1 MKLRVLTF
9 NCWGVPVFSRDRGAR
24 MRAIGQALAGL
35 DVDVVGLQE
44 VFTKKDR
51 QVVSQGAERAGLVH
65 THYFSSGVM
74 GSGLLTL
81 SRYPIEDAGFLRF
94 RLNGRPLDPIRVD
107 YYAGKGIGRV
117 RLRTP
122 AGPVDVYNA
131 HLIAP
136 YLEFGPDRFYA
147 HRLAQAL
154 EAGRY
159 MQTESGQVPALLT
172 CDLNCLPD
180 SLAYRTLIA
189 VAGLVETY
197 RAANPDH
204 ATITVAD
211 KIPYARLHPPERL
224 DYIFAR
230 SGAQGSFTVARSDL
244 ALTAAP
250 EPNPDR
256 IPGFSD
262 HYGVRSEL
270 ELTPA
275 PAAVIDEAAGDPAL
289 KASLARALRHGIRH
303 GKAHRRNA
311 GLLAAAAS
319 LASATL
325 LSPGR
330 GRPGGRGIVRVLA
343 GVAVAAL
350 LVTGGLNL
358 STVARLDTE
367 MNTLLGMMA
376 EEI

>member
-1 MKLRVLTF
+1 MRLRVLTF
-9 NCWGVPVFSRDRGAR
+9 NCWGVPVFSRDRAAR
-24 MRAIGQALAGL
+24 MRAIGRALAGL

-44 VFTKKDR
+44 VFAEKDR
-51 QVVSQGAERAGLVH
+51 QAISQGAARAGLAH

-74 GSGLLTL
+74 GSGLFTL
-81 SRYPIEDAGFLRF
+81 SRYPIEDVGFLRF
-94 RLNGRPLDPIRVD
+94 RLNGRPQDLIRSD

-131 HLIAP
+131 HLVAP
-136 YLEFGPDRFYA
+136 YLEFGPDRFYV
-147 HRLAQAL
+147 HRLAQVL
-154 EAGRY
+154 EASRY
-159 MQTESGQVPALLT
+159 MRVESGDLPAVLT
-172 CDLNCLPD
+172 CDLNCQPD

-189 VAGLVETY
+189 AAGLVETY
-197 RAANPDH
+197 RTANPDH
-204 ATITVAD
+204 ATLTVAD
-211 KIPYARLHPPERL
+211 KIPYARMHPPERL

-230 SGAQGSFTVARSDL
+230 SGARGSFTVARSTL

-256 IPGFSD
+256 VLGFSD

-270 ELTPA
+270 VLTPA
-275 PAAVIDEAAGDPAL
+275 PAAVIDEAGGDPVL
-289 KASLARALRHGIRH
+289 RASIAHALRHGIRH
-303 GKAHRRNA
+303 EKAHRRNA

-325 LSPGR
+325 LSPRR

-343 GVAVAAL
+343 TVAVAAL
-350 LVTGGLNL
+350 LVAGGLNL
-358 STVARLDTE
+358 STVAWLDTE
-367 MNTLLGMMA
+367 MSTLRGMMA

>member
-1 MKLRVLTF
+1 
-9 NCWGVPVFSRDRGAR
+9 
-24 MRAIGQALAGL
+24 
-35 DVDVVGLQE
+35 
-44 VFTKKDR
+44 
-51 QVVSQGAERAGLVH
+51 
-65 THYFSSGVM
+65 M
-74 GSGLLTL
+74 G
-81 SRYPIEDAGFLRF
+81 
-94 RLNGRPLDPIRVD
+94 
-107 YYAGKGIGRV
+107 
-117 RLRTP
+117 
-122 AGPVDVYNA
+122 
-131 HLIAP
+131 
-136 YLEFGPDRFYA
+136 
-147 HRLAQAL
+147 
-154 EAGRY
+154 
-159 MQTESGQVPALLT
+159 TESGQVPAVLT

-180 SLAYRTLIA
+180 SLAYRTLMA

-250 EPNPDR
+250 EPNPDH
-256 IPGFSD
+256 IPGYSD

-270 ELTPA
+270 ELSSA
-275 PAAVIDEAAGDPAL
+275 PAAAMDEAAGDPAL

-303 GKAHRRNA
+303 EKAHRRNA

-319 LASATL
+319 MASATL

-343 GVAVAAL
+343 AATVVAL

-367 MNTLLGMMA
+367 MNTLRGMMA

>member
-1 MKLRVLTF
+1 MGGDPALISRLRKRKKALLLLAGAVALLALLAWWTAPAI
-9 NCWGVPVFSRDRGAR
+9 VPPP
-24 MRAIGQALAGL
+24 ALAF
-35 DVDVVGLQE
+35 VIV
-44 VFTKKDR
+44 
-51 QVVSQGAERAGLVH
+51 AP
-65 THYFSSGVM
+65 
-74 GSGLLTL
+74 LL
-81 SRYPIEDAGFLRF
+81 A
-94 RLNGRPLDPIRVD
+94 
-107 YYAGKGIGRV
+107 A
-117 RLRTP
+117 
-122 AGPVDVYNA
+122 
-131 HLIAP
+131 
-136 YLEFGPDRFYA
+136 
-147 HRLAQAL
+147 LA
-154 EAGRY
+154 
-159 MQTESGQVPALLT
+159 
-172 CDLNCLPD
+172 
-180 SLAYRTLIA
+180 
-189 VAGLVETY
+189 AGLVETY

-250 EPNPDR
+250 EPNPDQ

-275 PAAVIDEAAGDPAL
+275 PAAAIDEAAGDPVL

-303 GKAHRRNA
+303 EKAHRRNA

-330 GRPGGRGIVRVLA
+330 GRPGGRGIVRILA
-343 GVAVAAL
+343 GATVAAL

-367 MNTLLGMMA
+367 MNTIRGMMA

>member
-1 MKLRVLTF
+1 
-9 NCWGVPVFSRDRGAR
+9 
-24 MRAIGQALAGL
+24 MRAIGRALAGL

-44 VFTKKDR
+44 VFTQKDR
-51 QVVSQGAERAGLVH
+51 QVIDQGAERAGLVH

-81 SRYPIEDAGFLRF
+81 SRYPIEDVGFLRF

-117 RLRTP
+117 RLCTP

-189 VAGLVETY
+189 VAELVETY

-230 SGAQGSFTVARSDL
+230 SGAQGSFTVARSAL
-244 ALTAAP
+244 ALTTAP
-250 EPNPDR
+250 EPNPDH

-270 ELTPA
+270 ELTATP
-275 PAAVIDEAAGDPAL
+275 PAAIDEAAGDPAL
-289 KASLARALRHGIRH
+289 KTSLARALGHGIRH
-303 GKAHRRNA
+303 EKVHRRNA
-311 GLLAAAAS
+311 GIFAAAAS

-330 GRPGGRGIVRVLA
+330 GRPRGRGIVRVLA
-343 GVAVAAL
+343 GVAVTAL
-350 LVTGGLNL
+350 LLTGGLNL
-358 STVARLDTE
+358 STLARLDTE
-367 MNTLLGMMA
+367 MNTLRGMMA